1 LIVKFE
7 GEPREL
13 RELLRETFNP
23 ALTYDRT
30 TGAPASRDAATLEDF
45 ATDLAEPGEYSERAG
60 LIVEVERLT
69 AQRATLEGQLE
80 VLQARLASAMPVVE
94 AQAVIDKAVELW
106 RVLEKAAR
114 SLTLALNE
122 DAAGDIAA
130 KREAEL
136 LRAIRVLGDHLGEEG
151 GEEES
156 PATATLRDA

>member
-23 ALTYDRT
+23 LIVGPLR
-30 TGAPASRDAATLEDF
+30 PADATLEDF
-45 ATDLAEPGEYSERAG
+45 ATDLDEPAEYDARAG

-106 RVLEKAAR
+106 RVLEAAAR
-114 SLTLALNE
+114 SLTLALNA
-122 DAAGDIAA
+122 DAASDITA